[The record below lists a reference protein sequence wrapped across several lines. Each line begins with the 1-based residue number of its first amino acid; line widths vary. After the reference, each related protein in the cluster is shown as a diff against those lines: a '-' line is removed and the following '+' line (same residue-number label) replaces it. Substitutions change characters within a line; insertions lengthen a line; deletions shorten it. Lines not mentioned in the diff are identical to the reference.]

1 MAHFGRWIFAASLV
15 GVALACSSGD
25 PGSPISENPPP
36 PATGPTFHKDVEPL
50 LQNHCQKCHRPG
62 GLAPFALMTYADA
75 RDMSYLMKVET
86 AAQRMPPWGAHDTD
100 ECKPRLPWNHD
111 ARLSPAEIQTIAS
124 WHEAGA
130 QQGDPKDAPPPRT
143 FTDDAFHL
151 AGKTMEL
158 KPGAGFRTTGTRD
171 QFICFVYPQTFQPGD
186 FITGVHVVP
195 GNKRV
200 VHHAVVFTDPGGA
213 ISQLANGQPY
223 FDCGSSAQMEAGG
236 GNMQTQGQSVTLDV
250 WLPGADPIDLP
261 PNIGMPITAPNSKII
276 MQIHYS
282 PGGSDAPP
290 DETIVELRHTRPA
303 PGAGP
308 QYLLF
313 TTSIGN
319 FASQFQNEGLLPGPS
334 DPASR
339 VEFRIPAN
347 VKDHVEKMQLTVRPP
362 QSGGPLPDIRVYGV
376 MAHQHLAGTDVK
388 IELSRADGDTQCL
401 LEDRWDF
408 HWQRMYTYAAQVEQL
423 PRIQVGDVLKLR
435 CIYDNTMNNRR
446 LSAEYNAR
454 HLRPMD
460 ITLGEETLNEMC
472 LFIPQLLVPNPNP

>member
-1 MAHFGRWIFAASLV
+1 MAHLGHYVLV
-15 GVALACSSGD
+15 SVTLGLAVAACSAGEPSAPVAAD
-25 PGSPISENPPP
+25 A
-36 PATGPTFHKDVEPL
+36 PASGPTFHKDVEPL
-50 LQNHCQKCHRPG
+50 LQDHCQKCHRPG
-62 GLAPFALMTYADA
+62 GLAPFSLLTYADA
-75 RDMSYLMKVET
+75 RSVAYAMRVET
-86 AAQRMPPWGAHDTD
+86 TAQRMPPWGAHDTED
-100 ECKPRLPWNHD
+100 CKPRLPWKHD
-111 ARLSPAEIQTIAS
+111 ARLTPAQIKTIAD
-124 WHEAGA
+124 WQQAGA
-130 QQGDPKDAPPPRT
+130 PEGDPKDAPPPRT
-143 FTDDAFHL
+143 LTDDSFHL
-151 AGKTMEL
+151 ARKTMDL
-158 KPGAGFRTTGTRD
+158 VPAAPFQARGTRD
-171 QFICFVYPQTFQPGD
+171 QFICFVYPDTFQPGE

-195 GNKRV
+195 GNKKV

-261 PNIGMPITAPNSKII
+261 DNIGMPITAPNSKIV

-282 PGGSDAPP
+282 PGGDDAAPDSSIIELRRSTTPP
-290 DETIVELRHTRPA
+290 D
-303 PGAGP
+303 
-308 QYLLF
+308 YLLF

-319 FASQFQNEGLLPGPS
+319 FATQFQGEGLLPGPA

-347 VKDHVEKMQLTVRPP
+347 VKDHVERMQLTVRP
-362 QSGGPLPDIRVYGV
+362 SANGDPLPDLRVYGV

-388 IELSRADGDTQCL
+388 IDLERPGDSQCL

-408 HWQRMYTYAAQVEQL
+408 HWQRMYTYAAKVEDL
-423 PRIQVGDVLKLR
+423 PRIKVGDTLKLR
-435 CIYDNTMNNRR
+435 CTYDNTMGNRR

-472 LFIPQLLVPNPNP
+472 LFIPQILVPNTNR